1 MPHTPNATD
10 SLRAI
15 TGPRW
20 IALLI
25 VMLSSGP
32 PLIALTFSTIAPVL
46 PAIGKH
52 FGSDTG
58 STFFAQWIMTAPA
71 LGLML
76 GGALSGFLI
85 DKIGP
90 RFLIITAL
98 CLFALGGSAGL
109 YLDDPVAM
117 LFSRFLLGLGG
128 SSAATTATW
137 LVGERF
143 DELARRK
150 LIGIQDACA
159 GIAAM
164 SALLLS
170 GMLGAHIGWR
180 MPFAIYLVAVP
191 IALLARLSVPQI
203 KTASTREDS
212 ATTGT
217 MFSALWPIY
226 AIVLAMA
233 GLMMMPATQVSFLL
247 DSHGISDPII
257 KSRVIASSAAT
268 SIVAAALYARVRGL
282 LGERGTLS
290 AILLAFALGTVMLSQ
305 SGGVWDTAFGCMLL
319 GCGTGL
325 FAPHFASVIIG
336 RTPHNMRG
344 RALGFMFS
352 AMFLSEFVSPVIIL
366 PLRTAFGQQGA
377 FLAISAAL
385 FTAFIIAVLQRQRL
399 PVSPVHERSNH
410 E

>member
-1 MPHTPNATD
+1 
-10 SLRAI
+10 
-15 TGPRW
+15 
-20 IALLI
+20 
-25 VMLSSGP
+25 
-32 PLIALTFSTIAPVL
+32 
-46 PAIGKH
+46 
-52 FGSDTG
+52 
-58 STFFAQWIMTAPA
+58 
-71 LGLML
+71 
-76 GGALSGFLI
+76 
-85 DKIGP
+85 
-90 RFLIITAL
+90 
-98 CLFALGGSAGL
+98 
-109 YLDDPVAM
+109 
-117 LFSRFLLGLGG
+117 
-128 SSAATTATW
+128 
-137 LVGERF
+137 
-143 DELARRK
+143 
-150 LIGIQDACA
+150 
-159 GIAAM
+159 M

-191 IALLARLSVPQI
+191 IALLACLSVPRI

-399 PVSPVHERSNH
+399 PVSPVHERSKP
-410 E
+410 